1 MQLWMVEPAAAM
13 SKLGQLWRRLTDP
26 LLVAR
31 YKTQLG
37 LDHPHR
43 YKESAHCFRILVNYM
58 PQVFWVWSPDWR
70 WVHYVSPAYENVWG
84 QSRDSLLEYPLSW
97 LDKLHPNDRPTV
109 EAAIA
114 IDPGQLVEP
123 LQLPTFRVIQAD
135 GSIRWISAW
144 AYPVRDRRGRLQRIT
159 GIASDI
165 TESRNTEERMRQ
177 LNRAI
182 EQSAEAVVI
191 TDRHGSIEYV
201 NPAFEKMTGYSQPEL
216 LGQNPRM
223 LQGGSHDAAFYRDLW
238 QTVTSG
244 QSFYATFI
252 NRRKGGDV
260 YHQEETI
267 SPVMDERGEITH
279 FISTSRDATRLVETQ
294 ERLHHLAYH
303 DILTGLPN
311 RILFRDR
318 LEQAIAKSK
327 RNKRIVPVMFLDL
340 DRFKD
345 VNDTLGHAVG
355 DHVLKLAADRLRKLV
370 RPGDTIAR
378 LGGDE
383 FILLLEGMTRVEDV
397 SDRAGAIV
405 NAFSQPFRVEQHE
418 VFLGCSV
425 GIAVYPNDAS
435 NIDDLFRA
443 ADTAMYRAKERGRSN
458 YQFFTAE
465 MATKVMQRVGLEHAL
480 RQALENGEFT
490 IHYQPR
496 VTLPSG
502 VPTSLEALLRWER
515 PGHDY
520 MSPAEFVAALEDT
533 GLIVPVGKW
542 LIDRA
547 CAQIRAWHDIGLRV
561 GVAVNVSSRQF
572 WEPGLADHVAHCL
585 KQYDLEPRWLELEI
599 TENLLLEQSDRI
611 MTTFGALEELG
622 MRIAIDDFGTGFSS
636 MSYLK
641 RLPILVLK
649 IDRSFVRDILT
660 DPEDMAIASAI
671 VSLGRA
677 LGLTVVAE
685 GVESEAQL
693 QALLPLGC
701 DEGQGYYFAKPMAV
715 VAAEAWLIGRLRP
728 DSAKRRYLSGQQD
741 AVGLVSEKK

>member
-1 MQLWMVEPAAAM
+1 MNI
-13 SKLGQLWRRLTDP
+13 LGQLWRRLTDP

-31 YKTQLG
+31 YRSQLG
-37 LDHPHR
+37 LDHPHTYR
-43 YKESAHCFRILVNYM
+43 ESAHCFRMLVNYM
-58 PQVFWVWSPDWR
+58 PQVFWVWSPDWQR
-70 WVHYVSPAYENVWG
+70 VHYVSPAYESVWG
-84 QSRDSLLEYPLSW
+84 QSRDHLLESPRAW
-97 LDKLHPNDRPTV
+97 LEVLHSQDRPAV
-109 EAAIA
+109 AAAIGQ
-114 IDPGQLVEP
+114 DPTQLTEP
-123 LQLPTFRVIQAD
+123 LHLPDFRIVRTD

-165 TESRNTEERMRQ
+165 TESRSTEDRMRQ
-177 LNRAI
+177 LTRAI
-182 EQSAEAVVI
+182 EQSAEAVLI
-191 TDRHGSIEYV
+191 TDRQGLIEYA
-201 NPAFEKMTGYSQPEL
+201 NPAFEKMTGYSQAEL

-223 LQGGSHDAAFYRDLW
+223 IHSGSHDPAFYQDLW
-238 QTVTSG
+238 HTVLSG
-244 QSFYATFI
+244 QSFFATFI
-252 NRRKGGDV
+252 NRRKNGEL

-267 SPVMDERGEITH
+267 SPVMDGKGEITH

-294 ERLHHLAYH
+294 ERLHHMAYH
-303 DILTGLPN
+303 DVLTGLPN
-311 RILFRDR
+311 RMLFRDR
-318 LEQAIAKSK
+318 LEQAIVKSRRSK
-327 RNKRIVPVMFLDL
+327 QILPVMFLDL
-340 DRFKD
+340 DNFKD

-355 DHVLKLAADRLRKLV
+355 DLALKHSAERLGKLV
-370 RPGDTIAR
+370 RQGDTIAR

-383 FILLLEGMTRVEDV
+383 FIILFEGMTQIEEV
-397 SDRAGAIV
+397 SARAAAIV
-405 NAFSQPFRVEQHE
+405 EAFSQPFQVEEHE

-425 GIAVYPNDAS
+425 GIAIYPNDADT
-435 NIDDLFRA
+435 IDDLFRA

-465 MATKVMQRVGLEHAL
+465 MAAKVMQRVGLERAL
-480 RQALENGEFT
+480 RQALENDEFT

-502 VPTSLEALLRWER
+502 LPTSLEALLRWER
-515 PGHDY
+515 PGHEY
-520 MSPAEFVAALEDT
+520 MSPAEFVSALEDT

-542 LIDRA
+542 LMDKA
-547 CAQIRAWHDIGLRV
+547 CAQVRAWHDQGLRV

-572 WEPGLADHVAHCL
+572 WDTGLADNVAHCL
-585 KQYDLEPRWLELEI
+585 ETYDLEPRWLELEI

-671 VSLGRA
+671 VSLGRT

-701 DEGQGYYFAKPMAV
+701 DEGQGYYFAKPMSAEV
-715 VAAEAWLIGRLRP
+715 AEAWLRERLQP
-728 DSAKRRYLSGQQD
+728 AESAKRRYLI
-741 AVGLVSEKK
+741 

>member
-1 MQLWMVEPAAAM
+1 MMM
-13 SKLGQLWRRLTDP
+13 KLRSAWRRLTDP
-26 LLVAR
+26 LSIAR
-31 YKTQLG
+31 YRSRLG
-37 LDHPHR
+37 LDHPHF
-43 YKESAHCFRILVNYM
+43 YTESAHCFRILAHYM
-58 PQVFWVWSPDWR
+58 PQVFWVWTPDWQR
-70 WVHYVSPAYENVWG
+70 VLYVSLAYERVWG
-84 QSRDSLLEYPLSW
+84 QPRDKLIQSPLTWLFSVHPEDRAAIEAMISTPVDRLPETIELPPFRVVRPAGEVRWVSLQAYPL
-97 LDKLHPNDRPTV
+97 
-109 EAAIA
+109 
-114 IDPGQLVEP
+114 
-123 LQLPTFRVIQAD
+123 
-135 GSIRWISAW
+135 
-144 AYPVRDRRGRLQRIT
+144 RDRRGRVQRIA
-159 GIASDI
+159 GIATDV
-165 TESRNTEERMRQ
+165 TETRSAERRMRQ

-191 TDRHGSIEYV
+191 TDKQGIIEYV
-201 NPAFEKMTGYSQPEL
+201 NPAFEKMTGYGQAEL
-216 LGQNPRM
+216 LGQNPRL
-223 LQGGSHDAAFYRDLW
+223 LQGGSHDAAFYKDLW

-244 QSFYATFI
+244 HSFFATFI
-252 NRRKGGDV
+252 NRRKSGDI

-267 SPVMDERGEITH
+267 SPVMDEHGEVTH

-294 ERLHHLAYH
+294 ERLHHMAYH
-303 DILTGLPN
+303 DVLTGLPN
-311 RILFRDR
+311 RVLFRDR
-318 LEQAIAKSK
+318 LEQAIVKSK
-327 RNKRIVPVMFLDL
+327 RNRRIVPVMFLDL
-340 DRFKD
+340 DKFKD
-345 VNDTLGHAVG
+345 VNDTLGHALG
-355 DHVLKLAADRLRKLV
+355 DQVLKLAAERLGKLV

-383 FILLLEGMTRVEDV
+383 FIILLEGMGRIEDV
-397 SDRAGAIV
+397 SDRASVIV
-405 NAFSQPFRVEQHE
+405 NAFSRPFHVEQHE

-425 GIAVYPNDAS
+425 GIAIYPNDAG

-443 ADTAMYRAKERGRSN
+443 ADTAMYRAKDRGRSN

-465 MATKVMQRVGLEHAL
+465 MAAKVMQRVGLERAL
-480 RQALENGEFT
+480 RQALDNDEFA

-502 VPTSLEALLRWER
+502 VPTSVEALLRWER

-520 MSPAEFVAALEDT
+520 MSPAEFVSALEDT

-542 LIDRA
+542 LMDKA
-547 CAQIRAWHDIGLRV
+547 CGQVREWHDKGMRV

-585 KQYDLEPRWLELEI
+585 EKYGLEPRWLELEI

-701 DEGQGYYFAKPMAV
+701 DEGQGYYFARPMDAV
-715 VAAEAWLIGRLRP
+715 KTGVWLSERLLA
-728 DSAKRRYLSGQQD
+728 DNAKRRYLAQPRG
-741 AVGLVSEKK
+741 AVRMASEE

>member
-1 MQLWMVEPAAAM
+1 MMMKLRAA
-13 SKLGQLWRRLTDP
+13 WRRLTDP
-26 LLVAR
+26 LSIAR
-31 YKTQLG
+31 YRSQLG
-37 LDHPHR
+37 LDHPHFFT
-43 YKESAHCFRILVNYM
+43 ESAHCFRVLAHYM
-58 PQVFWVWSPDWR
+58 PQVFWVWTPDWQR
-70 WVHYVSPAYENVWG
+70 VLYVSPAYERMWG
-84 QSRDSLLEYPLSW
+84 RSRDQLIQSPLSW
-97 LDKLHPNDRPTV
+97 LFSLHPEDRAEI
-109 EAAIA
+109 EAMISTPA
-114 IDPGQLVEP
+114 E
-123 LQLPTFRVIQAD
+123 QLPEAIELPPFRVVQQEGD
-135 GSIRWISAW
+135 VRWISLQ
-144 AYPVRDRRGRLQRIT
+144 AYPLRDRRGRIQRIAGLAT
-159 GIASDI
+159 DVTDSRR
-165 TESRNTEERMRQ
+165 TERRMRQ
-177 LNRAI
+177 LTRAI

-191 TDRHGSIEYV
+191 TDNQGVIEYV
-201 NPAFEKMTGYSQPEL
+201 NPAFEKMTGYNQAEL
-216 LGQNPRM
+216 IGQNPRI
-223 LQGGSHDAAFYRDLW
+223 LQGGSHDGAFYKDLW

-244 QSFYATFI
+244 HSFFATFI
-252 NRRKGGDV
+252 NRRKGGDI

-267 SPVMDERGEITH
+267 SPVMDEKGEITH

-303 DILTGLPN
+303 DVLTGLPN
-311 RILFRDR
+311 RVLFRDR
-318 LEQAIAKSK
+318 LEQAIVKSK
-327 RNKRIVPVMFLDL
+327 RNRRIVPVMFLDL
-340 DRFKD
+340 DKFKD

-355 DHVLKLAADRLRKLV
+355 DQVLKLAAERLGKMV

-383 FILLLEGMTRVEDV
+383 FIILLEGMTRIEDV

-405 NAFSQPFRVEQHE
+405 NAFSQAFHVEQHE
-418 VFLGCSV
+418 VFMGCSV
-425 GIAVYPNDAS
+425 GIAIYPNDADS
-435 NIDDLFRA
+435 IDDLFRA
-443 ADTAMYRAKERGRSN
+443 ADTAMYRAKDRGRSN

-465 MATKVMQRVGLEHAL
+465 MAAKVMQRVGLERAL
-480 RQALENGEFT
+480 RQALENDEFT
-490 IHYQPR
+490 VHYQPR
-496 VTLPSG
+496 VILPSG
-502 VPTSLEALLRWER
+502 VPTSVEALLRWER

-520 MSPAEFVAALEDT
+520 MSPAEFISALEDT

-542 LIDRA
+542 LMDKA
-547 CAQIRAWHDIGLRV
+547 CAQVREWHDKGMRV

-585 KQYDLEPRWLELEI
+585 GKHALEPRWLELEI

-701 DEGQGYYFAKPMAV
+701 DEGQGYYFARPMA
-715 VAAEAWLIGRLRP
+715 ASTAEAWLSERLQP
-728 DSAKRRYLSGQQD
+728 ANAKRRYLSQQGEIVRL
-741 AVGLVSEKK
+741 ASEEK